1 MLYKYIPNFDYL
13 FNDKA
18 FIKGFIWQVAKTCN
32 ELKIETNNQ
41 FDFIFEKEN
50 RMKNNTYLLL
60 DYNIISIAFINFMNE
75 YKHNNIFYKK
85 IIKSYLL
92 NKYDNDIN
100 LLTSLAKL
108 KIVYFHL
115 NMDFYTEYQLYRY
128 TKNDLFILEF
138 KGIAINLKEIRNI
151 LENDTEV
158 FNDFTILIK
167 NNYYNFKNYKFN
179 RFDTKH
185 KLRRYKKYNFFNI
198 EKIKT
203 YKNTFKDKD
212 NEK

>member
-198 EKIKT
+198 EKSKT